1 MAFARSESGCEA
13 DEPNH
18 DDDDRIRVA
27 EIEETSAHFRQKKE
41 YADGYNDHGSHEAA
55 NGAALA
61 GAMNSIA
68 HLCPNSRRSLLFTA
82 IHPVAEHQNAHTD
95 QDGREEKLRD
105 AVPGE
110 PIKVVEQEQQ
120 AGANQKDWTDGS
132 LLGETI

>member
-1 MAFARSESGCEA
+1 MAFARSDSGCEA

-18 DDDDRIRVA
+18 DDDDRIGVA
-27 EIEETSAHFRQKKE
+27 EIEEASAHFRQKKE
-41 YADGYNDHGSHEAA
+41 YADGYNDHGSHKAA

-68 HLCPNSRRSLLFTA
+68 HLYPNSRRSLLFTA

-95 QDGREEKLRD
+95 QDGRKEKLRD
-105 AVPGE
+105 PVPGE

-120 AGANQKDWTDGS
+120 AGANQKDRTDGS